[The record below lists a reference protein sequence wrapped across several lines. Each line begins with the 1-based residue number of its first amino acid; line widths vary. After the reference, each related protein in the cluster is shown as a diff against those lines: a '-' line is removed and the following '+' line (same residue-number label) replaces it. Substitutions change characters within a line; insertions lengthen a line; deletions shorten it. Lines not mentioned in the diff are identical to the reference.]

1 MFEARVTLSSDG
13 PVNVEV
19 WDNTGNVLLARDSL
33 PSTDGKQTVTLTVNA
48 TRDYRKP
55 LYSGWGPFRAK
66 FGGGPKG
73 ERLEVRVWTPGGD
86 TVSVYSAQLRTLSHS

>member
-1 MFEARVTLSSDG
+1 MSHASSHPSAALRVGRTR
-13 PVNVEV
+13 
-19 WDNTGNVLLARDSL
+19 WVL
-33 PSTDGKQTVTLTVNA
+33 
-48 TRDYRKP
+48 P

-86 TVSVYSAQLRTLSHS
+86 TISVYSAQLRTLSHA